1 VNNALVKAV
10 NVKKYF
16 SVDGG
21 VISRKNAKVHAVD
34 DVSFEIYE
42 RETLALV
49 GESGCGKSTLGR
61 ALIRLLDITDGEI
74 YFENQNIF
82 NLKEGE
88 MRKLRRKMQIIFQ
101 DPYASLNPRMTVK
114 DIIMEPLLTHKIFK
128 GKDAE
133 DRASEL
139 LELVGLRHS
148 FMSRYPHMFSGGQRQ
163 RIGIARAL
171 ALEPKFIVCDEPV
184 SALDVS
190 IQSQIINLLEDLQE
204 KNNLTYLFISH
215 DLNVVNH
222 ISDRVCV
229 MFLGKIMELGPTKDV
244 YKNPFHPYT
253 KFLIA
258 AAPIPDPN
266 TRFREKLI
274 LQGDIPSPIN
284 LPSGCRFHT
293 RCPYA
298 QDKCK
303 REEPEIKQIGNR
315 TYACHFPLQ
324 F

>member
-1 VNNALVKAV
+1 VNKVLVKAV
-10 NVKKYF
+10 NVKQYF
-16 SVDGG
+16 PVGG
-21 VISRKNAKVHAVD
+21 GIVSRKNAKVHAVD
-34 DVSFEIYE
+34 DVSFDIYE

-61 ALIRLLDITDGEI
+61 ALIRLLDITEGEV
-74 YFENQNIF
+74 YFENKNIF
-82 NLKEGE
+82 NLKEVE
-88 MRKLRRKMQIIFQ
+88 MRKLRRQMQIIFQ

-114 DIIMEPLLTHKIFK
+114 DIIMEPILTHKIFK

-133 DRASEL
+133 DRVKEL
-139 LELVGLRHS
+139 LELVGLRPS

-171 ALEPKFIVCDEPV
+171 ALNPKFIVCDEPV

-215 DLNVVNH
+215 DLNVVKH
-222 ISDRVCV
+222 IADRVCV
-229 MFLGKIMELGPTKDV
+229 MFLGKIMEMGPTKDV
-244 YKNPFHPYT
+244 YINPIHPYT

-258 AAPIPDPN
+258 AAPIPNPN

-274 LQGDIPSPIN
+274 LKGDIPSPIT
-284 LPSGCRFHT
+284 LPLGCRFHT

-298 QDKCK
+298 KDKC
-303 REEPEIKQIGNR
+303 RIEEPEIKQINNR

-324 F
+324 

>member
-1 VNNALVKAV
+1 MNKALVKAA

-16 SVDGG
+16 PMDGG
-21 VISRKNAKVHAVD
+21 VVNRKNAKIHAVD

-61 ALIRLLDITDGEI
+61 ALIRLLEITEGEV
-74 YFENQNIF
+74 YFENKNIF
-82 NLKEGE
+82 NLKEME
-88 MRKLRRKMQIIFQ
+88 MRKLRRQMQIIFQ

-114 DIIMEPLLTHKIFK
+114 DIIMEPILTHRILK

-139 LELVGLRHS
+139 LELVGLRPS

-171 ALEPKFIVCDEPV
+171 ALNPKFIVCDEPV

-215 DLNVVNH
+215 DLNVVKH

-229 MFLGKIMELGPTKDV
+229 MFLGKIMEMGPTKDV
-244 YKNPFHPYT
+244 YKNPIHPYT

-258 AAPIPDPN
+258 AAPIPNPN

-274 LQGDIPSPIN
+274 LKGDIPSPIT

-298 QDKCK
+298 KDKCK
-303 REEPEIKQIGNR
+303 IEEPEIKEINNR

-324 F
+324 

>member
-1 VNNALVKAV
+1 MSDALVKAV

-16 SVDGG
+16 SIDKG
-21 VISRKNAKVHAVD
+21 VMNKSRAAVHAVD
-34 DVSFEIYE
+34 DVSFEIYK

-61 ALIRLLDITDGEI
+61 LLLRLVDLTDGEI
-74 YFENQNIF
+74 YFEDRNIF
-82 NLKEGE
+82 KLKEEE
-88 MRKLRRKMQIIFQ
+88 MRRLRSKLQIIFQ
-101 DPYASLNPRMTVK
+101 DPYASLNPRMKIK
-114 DIIMEPLLTHKIFK
+114 DIIAEPIVTHRISR
-128 GKDAE
+128 GKEVE
-133 DRASEL
+133 DRVREL
-139 LELVGLRHS
+139 MEMVGLRS
-148 FMSRYPHMFSGGQRQ
+148 SLMSRYPHMFSGGQRQ

-171 ALEPKFIVCDEPV
+171 ALEPEFIVCDEPV

-204 KNNLTYLFISH
+204 KKNLTFLFISH

-229 MFLGKIMELGPTKDV
+229 MFLGKIMEKGPTKEV
-244 YKNPFHPYT
+244 YKNPIHPYT
-253 KFLIA
+253 KFLIE
-258 AAPIPDPN
+258 AAPTPDPN

-284 LPSGCRFHT
+284 LPLGCRFST

-298 QDKCK
+298 REKC
-303 REEPEIKQIGNR
+303 RTEEPVMKEAGDR

-324 F
+324 

>member
-1 VNNALVKAV
+1 VNNVLVKAV
-10 NVKKYF
+10 KVKKYF

-21 VISRKNAKVHAVD
+21 VINKKSAKVHAVD
-34 DVSFEIYE
+34 DVSFDIYE

-61 ALIRLLDITDGEI
+61 ALIRLIDITEGEV
-74 YFENQNIF
+74 FFDNQNIF
-82 NLKEGE
+82 DLKENE
-88 MRKLRRKMQIIFQ
+88 MRKLRRQIQIIFQ

-114 DIIMEPLLTHKIFK
+114 DIIMEPILTHKIFK

-133 DRASEL
+133 DRVKEL
-139 LELVGLRHS
+139 LELVGLRPS

-163 RIGIARAL
+163 RIGIARAI
-171 ALEPKFIVCDEPV
+171 ALNPKFIVCDEPV

-190 IQSQIINLLEDLQE
+190 IQSQIVNLLEDLQE
-204 KNNLTYLFISH
+204 KNDLTYLFISH

-229 MFLGKIMELGPTKDV
+229 MFLGKIMEMGPTKDV
-244 YKNPFHPYT
+244 YKNPIHPYT
-253 KFLIA
+253 KFLIE

-284 LPSGCRFHT
+284 LPLGCRFHT

-298 QDKCK
+298 KDKCK
-303 REEPEIKQIGNR
+303 REEPEINGNSDH

-324 F
+324 